1 MERILSIDPSSS
13 KTGYVIAKLEND
25 EALPLDYGLIELKK
39 EKQPLKRLY
48 ETLEEKILKYT
59 IEKIILETPFYSVN
73 AQTLIKLG
81 EVRGVILLLAQNY
94 NIKVEEF
101 SPAEVKISI
110 TGYGRSGKEEV
121 LEMVNK
127 IFNLNIKDYDIA
139 DAFAIL
145 HCYMLNKVGV

>member
-13 KTGYVIAKLEND
+13 KTGYVIAKLEKD

-39 EKQPLKRLY
+39 EKQPFKKLY
-48 ETLEEKILKYT
+48 QTLEEKILKYA

>member
-1 MERILSIDPSSS
+1 
-13 KTGYVIAKLEND
+13 
-25 EALPLDYGLIELKK
+25 
-39 EKQPLKRLY
+39 
-48 ETLEEKILKYT
+48 
-59 IEKIILETPFYSVN
+59 
-73 AQTLIKLG
+73 
-81 EVRGVILLLAQNY
+81 VILLLAQNY

>member
-1 MERILSIDPSSS
+1 
-13 KTGYVIAKLEND
+13 
-25 EALPLDYGLIELKK
+25 LIELKK
-39 EKQPLKRLY
+39 EKQPLKKLY
-48 ETLEEKILKYT
+48 QALEEKILKYT

-94 NIKVEEF
+94 NINAEEF

>member
-13 KTGYVIAKLEND
+13 KTGYVIAKLEKD
-25 EALPLDYGLIELKK
+25 EALSLDYGLIELKK
-39 EKQPLKRLY
+39 EKQPLKKLY
-48 ETLEEKILKYT
+48 QALEEKILKYT
-59 IEKIILETPFYSVN
+59 IEKIILETPFYSIN

-127 IFNLNIKDYDIA
+127 IFNLNLKDYDIA